1 MLENIKCQVCI
12 REKIMER
19 LNNILEEQ
27 LTESLDQII
36 ISNPRRA
43 ALAQKIK
50 IRPVLLKEQL
60 NFQVTEYKG
69 KQVFHENLE
78 KGALIA
84 YILDQMN
91 SFFGQMELNSAS
103 KTVHVLVS
111 KKGTVTIKQK
121 VQKNEVKPKE
131 LSHNRKKR
139 YILEEGTA
147 IPFLVDLGV
156 QTKEGKI
163 VNSRYDKFRQINRF
177 LEFIQDIVEALPKGR
192 ELTIVD
198 FGCGKSYLIFTIFKN
213 YLLEQGVDENHIISI
228 ELDQR
233 KDKKYRNPD
242 TILDF
247 IESSIVD
254 EEQYYV
260 LLDEVQLLEE
270 FEEVLNSLL
279 HIKNVDVYVTGSNSK
294 FLSKDVITEF
304 RGRGDEIHIYP
315 LTFKEFMQVY
325 EGDIYHGWAEYV
337 IYGGL
342 PLTVTMKTEEQKV
355 NYLTKLFD
363 ETYLIDIIERH
374 HIEKSQELED
384 LVNILASVIGSL
396 TNVPK
401 IEATFKSV
409 VQSNIS
415 GNTIRQYI
423 EYLEDA
429 FVINKANRYNV
440 KGRKYIGTPL
450 KYYFEDV
457 GLRNAR
463 LGFRQIEETHIM
475 ENIVY
480 NELRSR
486 GYSVDVGVVEKRGV
500 NQEGKMERIYL
511 EIDFIANLG
520 SKRYYI
526 QSAFSL
532 PTEEKRLQEKASL
545 INVNDSFKKIILVKD
560 VMNVTRDED
569 GITTMSIYDFLLKEN
584 SLEL

>member
-1 MLENIKCQVCI
+1 
-12 REKIMER
+12 
-19 LNNILEEQ
+19 
-27 LTESLDQII
+27 
-36 ISNPRRA
+36 
-43 ALAQKIK
+43 
-50 IRPVLLKEQL
+50 
-60 NFQVTEYKG
+60 
-69 KQVFHENLE
+69 
-78 KGALIA
+78 
-84 YILDQMN
+84 MN
-91 SFFGQMELNSAS
+91 
-103 KTVHVLVS
+103 
-111 KKGTVTIKQK
+111 
-121 VQKNEVKPKE
+121 
-131 LSHNRKKR
+131 
-139 YILEEGTA
+139 
-147 IPFLVDLGV
+147 
-156 QTKEGKI
+156 
-163 VNSRYDKFRQINRF
+163 INRDKY
-177 LEFIQDIVEALPKGR
+177 LNDLINRMHNGMIKVVTGIR
-192 ELTIVD
+192 R
-198 FGCGKSYLIFTIFKN
+198 CGKSYLIFTIFKN

-247 IESSIVD
+247 IESSIID
-254 EEQYYV
+254 DKQYYI

-325 EGDIYHGWAEYV
+325 EGDVYHGWAEYV

-342 PLTVTMKTEEQKV
+342 PLTVTMKTEEQKI
-355 NYLTKLFD
+355 NYLTKLFE

-374 HIEKSQELED
+374 RIDKTQELED
-384 LVNILASVIGSL
+384 LVNILASAIGSL

-401 IEATFKSV
+401 IEATFRSV

-480 NELRSR
+480 NELRCR

-500 NQEGKMERIYL
+500 NREGKTERTYL

-526 QSAFSL
+526 QSAFSM

-545 INVNDSFKKIILVKD
+545 VNVNDSFKKIILVKD

>member
-1 MLENIKCQVCI
+1 
-12 REKIMER
+12 
-19 LNNILEEQ
+19 
-27 LTESLDQII
+27 
-36 ISNPRRA
+36 
-43 ALAQKIK
+43 
-50 IRPVLLKEQL
+50 
-60 NFQVTEYKG
+60 
-69 KQVFHENLE
+69 
-78 KGALIA
+78 
-84 YILDQMN
+84 MN
-91 SFFGQMELNSAS
+91 
-103 KTVHVLVS
+103 
-111 KKGTVTIKQK
+111 
-121 VQKNEVKPKE
+121 
-131 LSHNRKKR
+131 
-139 YILEEGTA
+139 
-147 IPFLVDLGV
+147 
-156 QTKEGKI
+156 
-163 VNSRYDKFRQINRF
+163 INRDKY
-177 LEFIQDIVEALPKGR
+177 LNDLINRMHNGMIKVVTGIR
-192 ELTIVD
+192 R
-198 FGCGKSYLIFTIFKN
+198 CGKSYLIFTIFKN
-213 YLLEQGVDENHIISI
+213 YLLKQVIDESHIICI

-233 KDKKYRNPD
+233 KDRKYRNPD
-242 TILDF
+242 AILDF

-254 EEQYYV
+254 DEQYYV

-315 LTFKEFMQVY
+315 LTFKEFMEVY
-325 EGDIYHGWAEYV
+325 EGDVYHGWAEYV

-342 PLTVTMKTEEQKV
+342 PLTVTMKTEEQKI
-355 NYLTKLFD
+355 NYLTRLFE
-363 ETYLIDIIERH
+363 ETYLKDIIERH
-374 HIEKSQELED
+374 HIDKTQELED
-384 LVNILASVIGSL
+384 LVNILASAIGSL

-401 IEATFKSV
+401 IEATFRSV
-409 VQSNIS
+409 MQSNIS

-500 NQEGKMERIYL
+500 NREGKTERTYL

-520 SKRYYI
+520 SRRYYI
-526 QSAFSL
+526 QSAFSM
-532 PTEEKRLQEKASL
+532 PTEEKRMQEKASL

>member
-1 MLENIKCQVCI
+1 
-12 REKIMER
+12 
-19 LNNILEEQ
+19 
-27 LTESLDQII
+27 
-36 ISNPRRA
+36 
-43 ALAQKIK
+43 
-50 IRPVLLKEQL
+50 
-60 NFQVTEYKG
+60 
-69 KQVFHENLE
+69 
-78 KGALIA
+78 
-84 YILDQMN
+84 MN
-91 SFFGQMELNSAS
+91 
-103 KTVHVLVS
+103 
-111 KKGTVTIKQK
+111 
-121 VQKNEVKPKE
+121 
-131 LSHNRKKR
+131 
-139 YILEEGTA
+139 
-147 IPFLVDLGV
+147 
-156 QTKEGKI
+156 
-163 VNSRYDKFRQINRF
+163 INRDKY
-177 LEFIQDIVEALPKGR
+177 LNDLINRMHNGMIKVVTGIR
-192 ELTIVD
+192 R
-198 FGCGKSYLIFTIFKN
+198 CGKSYLIFTIFRK
-213 YLLEQGVDENHIISI
+213 YLLKQGIDESHIICI

-233 KDKKYRNPD
+233 KDRKYRNPD
-242 TILDF
+242 AILDF

-254 EEQYYV
+254 DEQYYV

-279 HIKNVDVYVTGSNSK
+279 HVKNVDVYVTGSNSK

-325 EGDIYHGWAEYV
+325 EGDVYHGWAEYV

-342 PLTVTMKTEEQKV
+342 PLTVTMKTEEQKI
-355 NYLTKLFD
+355 NYLTRLFE
-363 ETYLIDIIERH
+363 ETYLKDIIERH
-374 HIEKSQELED
+374 HIDKTQELED
-384 LVNILASVIGSL
+384 LVNILASAIGSL

-401 IEATFKSV
+401 IESTFRSV
-409 VQSNIS
+409 LQSNIS

-500 NQEGKMERIYL
+500 NREGKTERTYL

-520 SKRYYI
+520 SRRYYI
-526 QSAFSL
+526 QSAFSM
-532 PTEEKRLQEKASL
+532 PTEEKRMQERASL

-560 VMNVTRDED
+560 VMNVTRDEY